1 MRSTGRMVGVFVV
14 GAFAL
19 LASAVCV
26 GEPLGT
32 NPTPLA
38 SARIA
43 KFRLA
48 EPTLS
53 GLPTAIALQ
62 PLSQRLP
69 AATAPRGI
77 QYLQSPAGLS
87 GMFIFRGNP
96 LAGNLLFFLLR
107 NEWTFLPDQRFQ
119 QVDPKG
125 NRLLL
130 GNGKAQVFNG
140 AGLQIGALEDPGLVP
155 LYGALLK
162 LTM

>member
-1 MRSTGRMVGVFVV
+1 MRSTGRVVGVFVV
-14 GAFAL
+14 CAL
-19 LASAVCV
+19 VLMASAVAV
-26 GEPLGT
+26 AGPIVAK
-32 NPTPLA
+32 PTPGA
-38 SARIA
+38 TPRIT
-43 KFRLA
+43 KFRLS

-87 GMFIFRGNP
+87 GMFLFHGNP

-130 GNGKAQVFNG
+130 GNGKAQVFNS
-140 AGLQIGALEDPGLVP
+140 AGLQIGALEDPALVP